1 MSGLV
6 IARAPGKLL
15 LTGAYAVLEGAPA
28 LVVAVDR
35 YAVARSAPID
45 DAPAREIAAAFPRG
59 GAPSV
64 DTSSLYRG
72 ETKLGLGSSAA
83 ALVAAIASAD
93 VAAGVEEL
101 DKPAIFM
108 RAKEAH
114 QRAQGGG
121 SGVDVAA
128 STFGGVLRYQ
138 GGAPS
143 PAALPA
149 GVTLEVWWSGTPA
162 RTSSLLGQVR
172 ALAARDASAYR
183 QVFGPLVAAS
193 EGAAQAGDRSDF
205 LAHARA
211 FSDALA
217 ALGAA
222 ADAPIVPAGFAAL
235 AAAAAAEGG
244 AFFGSGAG
252 GGDVAVFLGVSPSS
266 PRFRAV
272 AAEHAIVP
280 LALAIDF
287 SGVSAVKA

>member
-1 MSGLV
+1 VSALA

-35 YAVARSAPID
+35 YAVARSEPVD

-59 GAPSV
+59 GAPTV
-64 DTSSLYRG
+64 DTSSLYHG

-83 ALVAAIASAD
+83 ALVAA
-93 VAAGVEEL
+93 VAAADLRDGAEVL
-101 DKPAIFM
+101 DKKAIFL
-108 RAKEAH
+108 RARDAH

-138 GGAPS
+138 DGTPTA
-143 PAALPA
+143 AALPS
-149 GVTLEVWWSGTPA
+149 GVVLEVWWSGTPA

-172 ALAARDASAYR
+172 ALAARDAGAYR
-183 QVFGPLVAAS
+183 DRMAALVAAS
-193 EGAAQAGDRSDF
+193 ESAADFRDSASFLGAS
-205 LAHARA
+205 RA
-211 FSDALA
+211 FAAALGA
-217 ALGAA
+217 LGEAAAAPIVPPGFSALGAA
-222 ADAPIVPAGFAAL
+222 AAE
-235 AAAAAAEGG
+235 EGG

-252 GGDVAVFLGVSPSS
+252 GGDVAVFLGISPSS
-266 PRFRAV
+266 PRFRAK

-280 LALAIDF
+280 LTLAIDF

>member
-1 MSGLV
+1 VSALAV
-6 IARAPGKLL
+6 ARAPGKLL

-35 YAVARSAPID
+35 YAVARGEPVD
-45 DAPAREIAAAFPRG
+45 HAPAREIAAAFPSG
-59 GAPSV
+59 GAPTV
-64 DTSSLYRG
+64 DTSSLYYG

-83 ALVAAIASAD
+83 ALVAA
-93 VAAGVEEL
+93 VAAADLRAGAEVL
-101 DKPAIFM
+101 DKKAIFL
-108 RAKEAH
+108 RAREAH

-138 GGAPS
+138 DGTPTA
-143 PAALPA
+143 AALPT
-149 GVTLEVWWSGTPA
+149 GVVLEVWWSGTPA

-172 ALAARDASAYR
+172 ALAVRDASAYR
-183 QVFGPLVAAS
+183 ACMGALVLAS
-193 EGAAQAGDRSDF
+193 ENAADSGDSGSFLGAS
-205 LAHARA
+205 RA
-211 FSDALA
+211 FAGALR
-217 ALGAA
+217 ALGSAA
-222 ADAPIVPAGFAAL
+222 AAPIVPPGFSALGDVAAE
-235 AAAAAAEGG
+235 EGG

-252 GGDVAVFLGVSPSS
+252 GGDVAVFLGNSPSS
-266 PRFRAV
+266 PRFRAR